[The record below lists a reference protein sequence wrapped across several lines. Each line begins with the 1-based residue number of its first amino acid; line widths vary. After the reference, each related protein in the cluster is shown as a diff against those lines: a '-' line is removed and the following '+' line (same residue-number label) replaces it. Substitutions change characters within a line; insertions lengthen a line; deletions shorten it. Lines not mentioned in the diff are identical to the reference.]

1 MGTQGWGKDETTR
14 NVDSTNGD
22 GTSADFY
29 NHWELNCTTRLG
41 VQCPNRG
48 VTDSQHELLIT

>member
-1 MGTQGWGKDETTR
+1 MVMNRLLVTIPLRERIKKCKSRMGTQGWGKDETTR

-29 NHWELNCTTRLG
+29 NH
-41 VQCPNRG
+41 
-48 VTDSQHELLIT
+48 